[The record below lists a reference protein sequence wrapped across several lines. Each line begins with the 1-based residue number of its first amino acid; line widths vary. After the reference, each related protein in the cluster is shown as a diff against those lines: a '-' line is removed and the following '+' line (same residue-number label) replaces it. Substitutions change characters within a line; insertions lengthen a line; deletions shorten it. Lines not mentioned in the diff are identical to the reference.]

1 MSDYDLDLTLMP
13 SDYDLLIYAKRVF
26 CADTKLD
33 GPGAVA
39 VKDGRIAASGPDVE
53 GDAVRTL
60 KFPGATLLPGFVDL
74 HAHPAPPHWK
84 YGIDPDALMM
94 PRGTTT
100 ILSQGDAGAGNWDAY
115 KQAVIA
121 PASTRIRMAISPAV
135 GGEEHGGP
143 VFRNF
148 DDLDVD
154 ACVSAIESDPELIW
168 GIAVNASSAATAGHD
183 PRLVLG
189 RVLDM
194 AERTGKPL
202 LYGVRW
208 DPFDWPVEEQLAL
221 LRPGDVVTYCF
232 HAGPGGLAPSGRV
245 VDAAWEARERGVK
258 FDVGHGMA
266 SFDFG
271 VAETAV
277 REGFLPDSISTDF
290 YARHAES
297 SPRHDM
303 PRTISK
309 LMAVGMEAT
318 DAFERATLRPAQ
330 TLGLGAEIGTLAPG
344 SVADLGVI
352 WWNRDAAPLVDVAG
366 NERPGGCWEPVMTFR
381 AGQTVPKPR
390 PSRDLP

>member
-1 MSDYDLDLTLMP
+1 MSE
-13 SDYDLLIYAKRVF
+13 SQSFDLLIQAGRIF
-26 CADTKLD
+26 CADTGLD

-39 VKDGRIAASGPDVE
+39 VSNGRVAASGQDIDGGASETLDFP
-53 GDAVRTL
+53 DAV
-60 KFPGATLLPGFVDL
+60 LLPGFVDL

-84 YGIDPDALMM
+84 YGIDPDILML

-100 ILSQGDAGAGNWDAY
+100 ILSQGDAGANNWDAY
-115 KQAVIA
+115 KQAVIE
-121 PASTRIRMAISPAV
+121 PASMRIRMALSAAV
-135 GGEEHGGP
+135 GGEEEEGA

-148 DDLDVD
+148 ADIDVE
-154 ACVSAIESDPELIW
+154 ACVRTIEGDPELIW
-168 GIAVNASSAATAGHD
+168 GIAVNAAGAAAAGHD

-189 RVLDM
+189 RVLEM
-194 AERTGKPL
+194 AERSGKPL

-232 HAGPGGLAPSGRV
+232 HVGPGGLAPSGRV

-258 FDVGHGMA
+258 FDIGHGMA

-277 REGFLPDSISTDF
+277 REGFMPDSISTDF
-290 YARHAES
+290 YVRHAHS

-303 PRTISK
+303 LRTISK
-309 LMAVGMEAT
+309 LMAVGMSDE

-330 TLGLGAEIGTLAPG
+330 TLGLDGEVGTLRPG
-344 SVADLGVI
+344 SVADLAVI
-352 WWNRDAAPLVDVAG
+352 RWNADAPPLVDVDG
-366 NERPGGCWEPVMTFR
+366 DERPGGCWEPVVTVR
-381 AGQTVPKPR
+381 AGRVIPATIP
-390 PSRDLP
+390 D

>member
-1 MSDYDLDLTLMP
+1 MSE
-13 SDYDLLIYAKRVF
+13 SQSFDLLIQAGRVF
-26 CADTKLD
+26 CADTGLD

-39 VKDGRIAASGPDVE
+39 VSNGRVAASGQDVDGGASE
-53 GDAVRTL
+53 TLDFPDAV
-60 KFPGATLLPGFVDL
+60 LLPGFVDL

-84 YGIDPDALMM
+84 YGIDPDILML

-100 ILSQGDAGAGNWDAY
+100 ILSQGDAGANNWDAY
-115 KQAVIA
+115 KQAVIE
-121 PASTRIRMAISPAV
+121 PASMRIRMALSAAV
-135 GGEEHGGP
+135 GGEEEEGA

-148 DDLDVD
+148 ADIDVE
-154 ACVSAIESDPELIW
+154 ACVRTIEGDPDLIW
-168 GIAVNASSAATAGHD
+168 GIAVNAAGAAAAGHD

-189 RVLDM
+189 RVLGM
-194 AERTGKPL
+194 AERSGKPL

-232 HAGPGGLAPSGRV
+232 HVGPGGLAPSGRV

-258 FDVGHGMA
+258 FDIGHGMA

-290 YARHAES
+290 YVRHAHS

-309 LMAVGMEAT
+309 LMAVGMSDE

-330 TLGLGAEIGTLAPG
+330 TLGLDGEVGTLRPG
-344 SVADLGVI
+344 SVADLAVI
-352 WWNRDAAPLVDVAG
+352 RWNADATPLVDVDG
-366 NERPGGCWEPVMTFR
+366 DERPGGCWEPVATVR
-381 AGQTVPKPR
+381 AGRVIPATIP
-390 PSRDLP
+390 D

>member
-1 MSDYDLDLTLMP
+1 MSE
-13 SDYDLLIYAKRVF
+13 SQSFDLLIQAGRVF
-26 CADTKLD
+26 CADTGLD

-39 VKDGRIAASGPDVE
+39 VSNGRVAASGQDVGGGASE
-53 GDAVRTL
+53 TLDFPDAV
-60 KFPGATLLPGFVDL
+60 LLPGFVDL

-84 YGIDPDALMM
+84 YGIDPDILML

-100 ILSQGDAGAGNWDAY
+100 ILSQGDAGANNWDAY
-115 KQAVIA
+115 KQAVIE
-121 PASTRIRMAISPAV
+121 PASMRIRMALSAAV
-135 GGEEHGGP
+135 GGEEEEGA

-148 DDLDVD
+148 ADIDVE
-154 ACVSAIESDPELIW
+154 ACVRTIEGDPELIW
-168 GIAVNASSAATAGHD
+168 GIAVNAAGAAAAGHD

-189 RVLDM
+189 RVLEM
-194 AERTGKPL
+194 AERSGKPL

-232 HAGPGGLAPSGRV
+232 HVGPGGLAPSGRV

-258 FDVGHGMA
+258 FDIGHGMA

-277 REGFLPDSISTDF
+277 REGFMPDSISTDF
-290 YARHAES
+290 YVRHAHS

-309 LMAVGMEAT
+309 LMAVGMSDE

-330 TLGLGAEIGTLAPG
+330 TLGLDGEVGTLRPG
-344 SVADLGVI
+344 SVADLAVI
-352 WWNRDAAPLVDVAG
+352 RWNADAPPLVDVDG
-366 NERPGGCWEPVMTFR
+366 DERPGGCWEPVVTVR
-381 AGQTVPKPR
+381 AGRVIPVTTP
-390 PSRDLP
+390 D